1 MRKYALADSHV
12 LNPHQAELLEFR
24 VLELEEGQEKQEK
37 KDAEKE
43 ENQDKFPETSEVATE
58 TDPVE
63 IIPDSGC
70 VSMQHSRAPSLG
82 REEEFLHPGSNVQ
95 FQDQKIQETQAKL
108 HALVREV
115 AGPTSKSLL
124 LQTVALFEAL
134 LARIKEL
141 QTELGQL
148 KKKGE
153 EEEEK
158 ERVED
163 NRNDDL
169 VLEVEAL
176 SRELASTKQD
186 LERVQ
191 KNLEEEQQGKQQLEL
206 KLKEKNEDVEKKEEV
221 HRKLSLMQSKVE
233 EDLRRQVG
241 GLSQKLEDTLVG
253 CRSES
258 EMHGESVLKASELE
272 RQIGSLQSAEAE
284 LRAENTEL
292 RERLCVLLE
301 QQTSKSSTG
310 SLGSDLGDGG
320 GEKPPSSGIGSDL
333 SDSETS
339 DSQHSSLRSRSSSPE
354 KRFSSE
360 SGVFDMSVET
370 SRQEAQLTEQYLR
383 EIASL
388 TEEVEKLTAFR
399 DLVENRME
407 VRNEKE
413 DDKEAT
419 PVNEERHSLELDQ
432 DAIAALHS
440 KLADLTEEKCELEE
454 AENDSRLRAQVAEAE
469 VAKTKETLRRIE
481 EDLAVEKKAVKHL
494 RAAWEQK
501 EQVAS
506 EELGCLEEALA
517 RAEERGAKL
526 EESRVGL
533 VASLD
538 LLVKGVTIWSYVH
551 HHRHCLRPLP
561 AIKQPAREQVTLILA
576 FEWYH
581 LV

>member
-1 MRKYALADSHV
+1 MAGQKIFLVTNAY
-12 LNPHQAELLEFR
+12 QAELLEFR
-24 VLELEEGQEKQEK
+24 VLELEEGQEKKE
-37 KDAEKE
+37 AEE
-43 ENQDKFPETSEVATE
+43 EDKVVVPQTSEAATE

-63 IIPDSGC
+63 IFPDSGC

-82 REEEFLHPGSNVQ
+82 REDDLLQQGSNQVQ

-494 RAAWEQK
+494 RASWEQK

-517 RAEERGAKL
+517 RAEERGSKL

-561 AIKQPAREQVTLILA
+561 AIKQPVREEVIHQ
-576 FEWYH
+576 
-581 LV
+581 

>member
-1 MRKYALADSHV
+1 M
-12 LNPHQAELLEFR
+12 
-24 VLELEEGQEKQEK
+24 LELEESQERQEKKEAEKEKQE
-37 KDAEKE
+37 
-43 ENQDKFPETSEVATE
+43 FPQTSEAATE

-82 REEEFLHPGSNVQ
+82 REDDFIHPGSNVQ

-115 AGPTSKSLL
+115 AGPSSKSLL

-141 QTELGQL
+141 QTELTQL
-148 KKKGE
+148 KRKEE

-158 ERVED
+158 ERVD
-163 NRNDDL
+163 DKRNDEL
-169 VLEVEAL
+169 ILEVEGL
-176 SRELASTKQD
+176 SRELASTKED
-186 LERVQ
+186 LEKVQ
-191 KNLEEEQQGKQQLEL
+191 KTLKEERQGKQNLEI
-206 KLKEKNEDVEKKEEV
+206 KLKEKTEDVEKKEEV
-221 HRKLSLMQSKVE
+221 HRRLSVMQSKVE

-292 RERLCVLLE
+292 RERLCVVLE

-320 GEKPPSSGIGSDL
+320 GQKPPSSGIGSDL

-360 SGVFDMSVET
+360 SGVFDLSSVDT
-370 SRQEAQLTEQYLR
+370 SRQEAQMTEQYLR

-399 DLVENRME
+399 DLVENRM
-407 VRNEKE
+407 VVDDKE
-413 DDKEAT
+413 EDKEAT
-419 PVNEERHSLELDQ
+419 PVNEERDRMDLDQ

-440 KLADLTEEKCELEE
+440 RLAELTEEKCELEE

-561 AIKQPAREQVTLILA
+561 AIKQPVREEVTLILA
-576 FEWYH
+576 FEWCH
-581 LV
+581 VV

>member
-1 MRKYALADSHV
+1 M
-12 LNPHQAELLEFR
+12 
-24 VLELEEGQEKQEK
+24 LELEESQERQEKKEAEKEKQE
-37 KDAEKE
+37 
-43 ENQDKFPETSEVATE
+43 FPQTSEAATE

-82 REEEFLHPGSNVQ
+82 REDDFMHPGSNVQ

-115 AGPTSKSLL
+115 AGPSSKSLL

-141 QTELGQL
+141 QTELTQL
-148 KKKGE
+148 KRKE

-158 ERVED
+158 ERVD
-163 NRNDDL
+163 DKRNDEL
-169 VLEVEAL
+169 ILEVEGL
-176 SRELASTKQD
+176 SRELASTKED
-186 LERVQ
+186 LEKVQ
-191 KNLEEEQQGKQQLEL
+191 KTLEEERQGKQNLEI
-206 KLKEKNEDVEKKEEV
+206 KLKEKTEDVEKKEEV
-221 HRKLSLMQSKVE
+221 HRRLSVMQSKVE

-292 RERLCVLLE
+292 RERLCVVLE

-320 GEKPPSSGIGSDL
+320 GQKPPSSGIGSDL

-360 SGVFDMSVET
+360 SGVFDLSSVDT
-370 SRQEAQLTEQYLR
+370 SRQEAQMTEQYLR

-399 DLVENRME
+399 DLVENRMVVDDQE
-407 VRNEKE
+407 E
-413 DDKEAT
+413 DKEAT
-419 PVNEERHSLELDQ
+419 PVNEERDRMELDQ

-440 KLADLTEEKCELEE
+440 RLAELTEEKCELEE

-551 HHRHCLRPLP
+551 HHRHCLRPLS
-561 AIKQPAREQVTLILA
+561 AIKQPGREEVTQILA
-576 FEWYH
+576 FEWCH
-581 LV
+581 VV

>member
-1 MRKYALADSHV
+1 M
-12 LNPHQAELLEFR
+12 
-24 VLELEEGQEKQEK
+24 LELEESQERQEKKEAEKEKQE
-37 KDAEKE
+37 
-43 ENQDKFPETSEVATE
+43 FPQTSEAATE

-82 REEEFLHPGSNVQ
+82 REDDFIHPGSNVQ

-115 AGPTSKSLL
+115 AGPSSKSLL

-141 QTELGQL
+141 QTELTQL
-148 KKKGE
+148 KRKEE

-158 ERVED
+158 ERVD
-163 NRNDDL
+163 DKRNDEL
-169 VLEVEAL
+169 ILEVEGL
-176 SRELASTKQD
+176 SRELASTKED
-186 LERVQ
+186 LEKVQ
-191 KNLEEEQQGKQQLEL
+191 KTLKEERQGKQNLEI
-206 KLKEKNEDVEKKEEV
+206 KLKEKTEDVEKKEEV
-221 HRKLSLMQSKVE
+221 HRRLSVMQSKVE

-292 RERLCVLLE
+292 RERLCVVLE

-320 GEKPPSSGIGSDL
+320 GQKPPSSGIGSDL

-360 SGVFDMSVET
+360 SGVFDLSSVDT
-370 SRQEAQLTEQYLR
+370 SRQEAQMTEQYLR

-399 DLVENRME
+399 DLVENRM
-407 VRNEKE
+407 VVDDKE
-413 DDKEAT
+413 EDKEAT
-419 PVNEERHSLELDQ
+419 PVNEERDRMDLDQ

-440 KLADLTEEKCELEE
+440 RLAELTEEKCELEE

-551 HHRHCLRPLP
+551 HHRHCLRPLS
-561 AIKQPAREQVTLILA
+561 AIKEPGREEVTQILA
-576 FEWYH
+576 FEWCH
-581 LV
+581 VV

>member
-1 MRKYALADSHV
+1 M
-12 LNPHQAELLEFR
+12 
-24 VLELEEGQEKQEK
+24 LELEESQERQEKKEAEKEKQE
-37 KDAEKE
+37 
-43 ENQDKFPETSEVATE
+43 FPQTSEAATE

-82 REEEFLHPGSNVQ
+82 REDDFMHPGSNVQ

-115 AGPTSKSLL
+115 AGPSSKSLL

-141 QTELGQL
+141 QTELTQL
-148 KKKGE
+148 KRKEE

-158 ERVED
+158 ERVD
-163 NRNDDL
+163 DKRNDEL
-169 VLEVEAL
+169 ILEVEGL
-176 SRELASTKQD
+176 SRELASTKED
-186 LERVQ
+186 LEKVQ
-191 KNLEEEQQGKQQLEL
+191 KTLKEERQGKQNLEI
-206 KLKEKNEDVEKKEEV
+206 KLKEKTEDVEKKEEV
-221 HRKLSLMQSKVE
+221 HRRLSVMQSKVE

-292 RERLCVLLE
+292 RERLCVVLE

-320 GEKPPSSGIGSDL
+320 GQKPPSSGIGSDL

-360 SGVFDMSVET
+360 SGVFDLSSVDT
-370 SRQEAQLTEQYLR
+370 SRQEAQMTEQYLR

-399 DLVENRME
+399 DLVENRMVVDDQE
-407 VRNEKE
+407 E
-413 DDKEAT
+413 DKEAT
-419 PVNEERHSLELDQ
+419 PVNEERDRMDLDQ

-440 KLADLTEEKCELEE
+440 RLAELTEEKCELEE

-561 AIKQPAREQVTLILA
+561 AIKQPVREEVTLILA
-576 FEWYH
+576 LEWCH
-581 LV
+581 VV

>member
-1 MRKYALADSHV
+1 M
-12 LNPHQAELLEFR
+12 
-24 VLELEEGQEKQEK
+24 LELEESQERQEKKEAEKEKQE
-37 KDAEKE
+37 
-43 ENQDKFPETSEVATE
+43 FPQTSEAATE

-82 REEEFLHPGSNVQ
+82 REDDFMHPGSSVQ

-115 AGPTSKSLL
+115 AGPSSKSLL

-141 QTELGQL
+141 QTELTQL
-148 KKKGE
+148 KRKEE

-158 ERVED
+158 ERVD
-163 NRNDDL
+163 DKRNDEL
-169 VLEVEAL
+169 ILEVEGL
-176 SRELASTKQD
+176 SRELASTKED
-186 LERVQ
+186 LEKVQ
-191 KNLEEEQQGKQQLEL
+191 KTLKEERQGKQNLEI
-206 KLKEKNEDVEKKEEV
+206 KLKEKTEDVEKKEEV
-221 HRKLSLMQSKVE
+221 HRRLSVMQSKVE

-292 RERLCVLLE
+292 RERLCVVLE

-320 GEKPPSSGIGSDL
+320 GQKPPSSGIGSDL

-360 SGVFDMSVET
+360 SGVFDLSSVDT
-370 SRQEAQLTEQYLR
+370 SRQEAQMTEQYLR

-399 DLVENRME
+399 DLVENRMVVDDQE
-407 VRNEKE
+407 E
-413 DDKEAT
+413 DKEAT
-419 PVNEERHSLELDQ
+419 PVNEERDRMDLDQ

-440 KLADLTEEKCELEE
+440 RLAELTEEKCELEE

-561 AIKQPAREQVTLILA
+561 AIKQPVREEVTLILA
-576 FEWYH
+576 FEWCH
-581 LV
+581 VV

>member
-1 MRKYALADSHV
+1 M
-12 LNPHQAELLEFR
+12 
-24 VLELEEGQEKQEK
+24 
-37 KDAEKE
+37 
-43 ENQDKFPETSEVATE
+43 
-58 TDPVE
+58 
-63 IIPDSGC
+63 
-70 VSMQHSRAPSLG
+70 
-82 REEEFLHPGSNVQ
+82 
-95 FQDQKIQETQAKL
+95 
-108 HALVREV
+108 
-115 AGPTSKSLL
+115 
-124 LQTVALFEAL
+124 
-134 LARIKEL
+134 
-141 QTELGQL
+141 
-148 KKKGE
+148 KKKEE

-191 KNLEEEQQGKQQLEL
+191 KNLEEEKQGKQQLEL

-292 RERLCVLLE
+292 RERLCVVLE

-320 GEKPPSSGIGSDL
+320 GQKPPSSGIGSDL

-360 SGVFDMSVET
+360 SGVFDLSVVETT
-370 SRQEAQLTEQYLR
+370 SRQEAQMTEQYLR

-407 VRNEKE
+407 ERNE
-413 DDKEAT
+413 DKEAT
-419 PVNEERHSLELDQ
+419 PVNEDPGQE
-432 DAIAALHS
+432 AITALHTR
-440 KLADLTEEKCELEE
+440 LAELTEEKCELEE

-469 VAKTKETLRRIE
+469 VLKTKEALRRIE

-494 RAAWEQK
+494 RAA
-501 EQVAS
+501 S
-506 EELGCLEEALA
+506 
-517 RAEERGAKL
+517 
-526 EESRVGL
+526 
-533 VASLD
+533 
-538 LLVKGVTIWSYVH
+538 
-551 HHRHCLRPLP
+551 
-561 AIKQPAREQVTLILA
+561 
-576 FEWYH
+576 
-581 LV
+581 

>member
-1 MRKYALADSHV
+1 M
-12 LNPHQAELLEFR
+12 
-24 VLELEEGQEKQEK
+24 LELEESQERQEKKEAEKEKQE
-37 KDAEKE
+37 
-43 ENQDKFPETSEVATE
+43 FPQTSEAATE

-82 REEEFLHPGSNVQ
+82 REDDFMHPGSNVQ

-115 AGPTSKSLL
+115 AGPSSKSLL

-141 QTELGQL
+141 QTELTQL
-148 KKKGE
+148 KRKEE

-158 ERVED
+158 ERVD
-163 NRNDDL
+163 DKRNDEL
-169 VLEVEAL
+169 ILEVEGL
-176 SRELASTKQD
+176 SRELASTKED
-186 LERVQ
+186 LEKVQ
-191 KNLEEEQQGKQQLEL
+191 KTLEEERQGKQNLEI
-206 KLKEKNEDVEKKEEV
+206 KLKEKTEDVEKKEEV
-221 HRKLSLMQSKVE
+221 HRRLSVMQSKVE

-292 RERLCVLLE
+292 RERLCVVLE

-310 SLGSDLGDGG
+310 SLGFDLGDGG
-320 GEKPPSSGIGSDL
+320 GQKPPSSGIGSDL

-360 SGVFDMSVET
+360 SGVFDLSSVDT
-370 SRQEAQLTEQYLR
+370 SRQEAQMTEQYLR

-399 DLVENRME
+399 DLVENRMVVDDQE
-407 VRNEKE
+407 E
-413 DDKEAT
+413 DKEAT
-419 PVNEERHSLELDQ
+419 PVNEERDRMDLDQ

-440 KLADLTEEKCELEE
+440 RLAELTEEKCELEE

-561 AIKQPAREQVTLILA
+561 AIKQPVREEVTQILA
-576 FEWYH
+576 FEWCH
-581 LV
+581 VV